1 MPRAIWKG
9 AINFGL
15 VTIPVGLY
23 TATDNKTPKFKQ
35 LRKTDHSPI
44 RYKRVAEADGKEV
57 EWDDIVK
64 GYEFEKDRF
73 VVFTDDELDST
84 HQDGNKLV
92 DVVQFVDES
101 EIDPM
106 FYKSAYYLAPEKTGI
121 KAYKILEQALDD
133 KGRVAIAKVS
143 IREKQQLAT
152 LRAKDGVIVMETMY
166 WPDELREAEFEE
178 LGAEVEIRPEE
189 VKMAASLID
198 NLTRPFEAEDYVD
211 STREAIEDLGG
222 EEGGRRG
229 DRGHRV
235 TGADQGGRPARSA
248 QGFGRGHQDQRDE
261 DRQGGLAENQPG
273 LPPPTSQTTGRPSPR
288 PCRQAPSGGGRG
300 SIACIPR
307 RPRSLAP
314 PRPAWL
320 AWEG

>member
-64 GYEFEKDRF
+64 GYEFEKDRY
-73 VVFTDDELDST
+73 VVFTDEELDSA
-84 HQDGNKLV
+84 HPEGNKLV

-101 EIDPM
+101 EIDLM
-106 FYKSAYYLAPEKTGI
+106 YYKSSYYLAPEKTGV
-121 KAYKILEQALDD
+121 KAYKILGEALED

-178 LGAEVEIRPEE
+178 LESKVEIRKEE
-189 VKMAASLID
+189 VEMAASLID
-198 NLTRPFEAEDYVD
+198 NLTRPFDADDYVD
-211 STREAIEDLGG
+211 RTREAIEELAAKKVAG
-222 EEGGRRG
+222 EEI
-229 DRGHRV
+229 V
-235 TGADQGGRPARSA
+235 ATTSP
-248 QGFGRGHQDQRDE
+248 E
-261 DRQGGLAENQPG
+261 
-273 LPPPTSQTTGRPSPR
+273 PTKVVDLLEALKASVEATKSKDKAKEKATAKAG
-288 PCRQAPSGGGRG
+288 
-300 SIACIPR
+300 
-307 RPRSLAP
+307 
-314 PRPAWL
+314 
-320 AWEG
+320 

>member
-1 MPRAIWKG
+1 LSLSSHRIIHMPRAIWKG

-64 GYEFEKDRF
+64 GYEFEKDRY
-73 VVFTDDELDST
+73 VVFTDQELDMT
-84 HQDGNKLV
+84 HPDGNKLV

-106 FYKSAYYLAPEKTGI
+106 YYKSSYYLAPEKTGI
-121 KAYKILEQALDD
+121 KAYRILEEALKD

-166 WPDELREAEFEE
+166 WPDELRDAEFEE
-178 LGAEVEIRPEE
+178 LDAKVEIRPEE
-189 VKMAASLID
+189 VKMAGSLID
-198 NLTRPFEAEDYVD
+198 NLTRPFEADEYVD
-211 STREAIEDLGG
+211 QTREAIEGLAAKKVAG
-222 EEGGRRG
+222 EEI
-229 DRGHRV
+229 V
-235 TGADQGGRPARSA
+235 AVESP
-248 QGFGRGHQDQRDE
+248 E
-261 DRQGGLAENQPG
+261 
-273 LPPPTSQTTGRPSPR
+273 PTKVVDLLEALKASVEATKTKEPKAAKAG
-288 PCRQAPSGGGRG
+288 
-300 SIACIPR
+300 
-307 RPRSLAP
+307 
-314 PRPAWL
+314 
-320 AWEG
+320 